1 MGGRPDPGPPRGGG
15 IWGLQELLLGTPRCP
30 QEPGRERGILP
41 ELRYVS
47 PPAGAGGVDGASGV
61 GVPSRQRS
69 AEPVSSRPA
78 SQQDPGED
86 PGVSLPPGPAN
97 CGGGGGAV
105 RGRGPRGP
113 YRLSVQVHAR
123 PRWEPEEQCPPVSAR
138 GLGSMC
144 PRRLRPAL
152 CGDPPAHPGGGQG
165 RWELLPQPPPC
176 RAPRPLARRPG
187 PPRARQ
193 RLQLHARP
201 MSPWRHRV
209 PWAVWGRRCRTR
221 VSDGETET
229 RARTPVPLPP
239 CQSGCLWAAAR
250 ALLAAWHR

>member
-61 GVPSRQRS
+61 GVPSRPRS

-86 PGVSLPPGPAN
+86 PGASLPPGPAN
-97 CGGGGGAV
+97 CGGGGGAL

-123 PRWEPEEQCPPVSAR
+123 PRWEPEEQCPPVSSDAVR
-138 GLGSMC
+138 PWTGLYVPTATASSPVWGSTC
-144 PRRLRPAL
+144 PPRRRA
-152 CGDPPAHPGGGQG
+152 GEVGAAPPAPT
-165 RWELLPQPPPC
+165 L
-176 RAPRPLARRPG
+176 PG
-187 PPRARQ
+187 PPA
-193 RLQLHARP
+193 P
-201 MSPWRHRV
+201 
-209 PWAVWGRRCRTR
+209 
-221 VSDGETET
+221 GEEAGT
-229 RARTPVPLPP
+229 
-239 CQSGCLWAAAR
+239 S
-250 ALLAAWHR
+250 